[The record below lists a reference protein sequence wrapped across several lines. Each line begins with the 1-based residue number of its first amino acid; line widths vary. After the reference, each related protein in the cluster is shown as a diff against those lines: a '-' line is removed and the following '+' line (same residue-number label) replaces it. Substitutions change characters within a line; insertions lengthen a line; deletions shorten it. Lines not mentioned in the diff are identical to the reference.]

1 VLAAFFVWWP
11 PRNEEALLSLEHSPT
26 KQRRRAGSAIPP
38 SAADDLR
45 CITVKQFA
53 ELVGFST
60 MTAKRLLR
68 AGEGPPTIA
77 LSARR
82 IGIRI
87 RDLAAWQQARVR
99 P

>member
-1 VLAAFFVWWP
+1 V
-11 PRNEEALLSLEHSPT
+11 SLEHSPA
-26 KQRRRAGSAIPP
+26 KQRRRAGSPIPP

-45 CITVKQFA
+45 CVSVEQFA

-68 AGEGPPTIA
+68 AGKGPATVQ

-82 IGIRI
+82 IGIRL
-87 RDLAAWQQARVR
+87 RDLAAWQQARIR
-99 P
+99 T